1 LNLLNRGCASRSLKS
16 IMGLRSDEKRLQD
29 STNACASNVLAP
41 GLMVLQEEFEVWRK
55 ILVRALDEG
64 TD

>member
-1 LNLLNRGCASRSLKS
+1 
-16 IMGLRSDEKRLQD
+16 
-29 STNACASNVLAP
+29 VLAP